1 MLNREREFTYITS
14 TDEEVENGDFG
25 KNVGVAIGTKKIET
39 RFVEEQTEQ
48 TEQTEQP
55 VPEGE

>member
-48 TEQTEQP
+48 TEQP